1 MKRFSKSM
9 IAAALAL
16 AATTVLFVPLRAY
29 AQEPG
34 GDDLSAF
41 EADLFSDEPGAGLGA
56 AFDTGAALGAAPDTV
71 RTEYL
76 VGGTVVA
83 SAGSSFTSALDELG
97 MLSTVSGKL
106 FAKVSVPDY
115 GALYIAYNARHSL
128 FQSYSGSNTASDATA
143 ASDPYGPSYSL
154 AELHYSFD
162 LAKVLFVRLGNQ
174 LIAWGPSRIWSPV
187 DFINLEKADAF
198 ASLDARVGKPG
209 LRLHLPLKRSNAFLF
224 ADFANLISES
234 GSSRTGW
241 VAGDPLEA
249 VNLGGR
255 FDFTAGAFEFGLTGY
270 GGKNAQARFGLDASG
285 RLLGTTVYGEFAL
298 KPEYDD
304 YVYSA
309 QASLGFSRSLGELK
323 LWTLSGEGFYNSGGQ
338 DLSGYSVTELATAV
352 TSATL
357 TSDETRALNQGEFYA
372 YAALSAAE
380 LFSPS
385 LTTSFS
391 GIVNLSDVSYRL
403 TLSEAFSF
411 PRAVPFT
418 LSVTYAG
425 GGADKEFTRFAGDQ
439 AFSVSASTRV
449 EF

>member
-1 MKRFSKSM
+1 MKRFSMSM

-16 AATTVLFVPLRAY
+16 AATTVLFTPLRAY

-41 EADLFSDEPGAGLGA
+41 EADLFSSEPDSGLDA
-56 AFDTGAALGAAPDTV
+56 AFDTGASLGAAPDTV

-83 SAGSSFTSALDELG
+83 SAGASFTSSLDELTA
-97 MLSTVSGKL
+97 LSTVSGKL

-128 FQSYSGSNTASDATA
+128 FQSYSGSGTAPE

-162 LAKVLFVRLGNQ
+162 LAKVLFIRLGNQ

-209 LRLHLPLKRSNAFLF
+209 LRLHLPLPRANAFMF
-224 ADFANLISES
+224 ADFANLVTAS
-234 GSSRTGW
+234 GSTWTS
-241 VAGDPLEA
+241 GDPVEEI
-249 VNLGGR
+249 NLGGR

-270 GGKNAQARFGLDASG
+270 GGKNTQARFGADASG
-285 RLLGTTVYGEFAL
+285 RLLGTTVYGELAL

-304 YVYSA
+304 YAYSA
-309 QASLGFSRSLGELK
+309 QASVGFSRSLGELK

-338 DLSGYSVTELATAV
+338 DLSGTTVAGL
-352 TSATL
+352 L
-357 TSDETRALNQGEFYA
+357 LLPSDETRVLYQGEFYA

-385 LTTSFS
+385 LTTSLS
-391 GIVNLSDVSYRL
+391 GIVNLSDVSYQL